1 MIVTLGRESKSAAE
15 SLWRKLALSV
25 CTRRLP
31 LGRGAI
37 LSGPKGRSAGLS
49 AVWVGQGSDPQRAAL
64 PRSANRADWPQTGFA
79 GDRGSPL
86 PVPTLRGDLRDRPPF
101 ARAEV
106 HYTRKLEEFVV
117 RWSRVMTLRDV
128 ADLAGL
134 SWDVAKRIVKR
145 RLRRDYGRI
154 DLDGVKRL
162 SIDEIYVGKRR
173 GYYTLVL
180 NLDNGR
186 ILWVSPGRGKA
197 GLQGLWRRLRR
208 SRARLAA
215 VAMDMS
221 GAYSAAVLEELPGV
235 AIVFDRYHVIQ
246 LMNQRLDDLRREMV
260 REATG
265 PLKLAIKGTRYLLLT
280 RADNLEADQLPKLER
295 ALKLNEPLSQGWYLK
310 EELGLLWQQDSYGAM
325 SRFLTQWCEQAQ
337 QTGVR
342 QLQQMAK
349 TLQLH
354 RRGLLN
360 YWRHP
365 INNGRMEGTNNKI
378 KTLNR
383 QAYGYR
389 DEEFFILKLLG
400 LHESRYKL
408 CG

>member
-1 MIVTLGRESKSAAE
+1 MRLALGRESKSAAE
-15 SLWRKLALSV
+15 SLWCEWPLPVRT
-25 CTRRLP
+25 CRLP
-31 LGRGAI
+31 LGLGAVPPGHQGRG
-37 LSGPKGRSAGLS
+37 AGLS
-49 AVWVGQGSDPQRAAL
+49 AVWVSPGSDPQRAAVA
-64 PRSANRADWPQTGFA
+64 RSADRADRPQTCLSC
-79 GDRGSPL
+79 DRGGSL
-86 PVPTLRGDLRDRPPF
+86 PVSALRGDLRDCPPF

-106 HYTRKLEEFVV
+106 HYTRKLEEFVT
-117 RWSRVMTLRDV
+117 RWSRVMTIGDV

-134 SWDVAKRIVKR
+134 GWDAAKRIVKR

-154 DLDGVKRL
+154 DLRGVRHL
-162 SIDEIYVGKRR
+162 SIDEIYVGRRR

-180 NLDNGR
+180 DLDSGR

-197 GLQGLWRRLRR
+197 GLQGFWRRLRR
-208 SRARLAA
+208 SRARIGA

-221 GAYSAAVLEELPGV
+221 GAYYAAVLEKLPGV
-235 AIVFDRYHVIQ
+235 PVVFDRYHVIQ
-246 LMNQRLDDLRREMV
+246 LMNQRLDELRREMV

-280 RADNLEADQLPKLER
+280 RADNLEAEQLPKLER
-295 ALKLNEPLSQGWYLK
+295 ALRLNEPLSQGWYLK
-310 EELGLLWQQDSYGAM
+310 EELGLLWEQDSYAAM

-342 QLQQMAK
+342 QLRQIAK
-349 TLQLH
+349 TLQVH
-354 RRGLLN
+354 RRGLLS
-360 YWRHP
+360 YWCHP